1 MEPLQPETL
10 PLQGKTDRRAGG
22 GGSLDKGNLPL
33 GGGAG
38 KGSPRAS
45 LGVFPSRWVGERV
58 SPRCQQSAPM
68 TRGCQGNTGRML
80 SRGLGGQ
87 GSAHHA
93 SGLTHGHV
101 HSHRP
106 WELSKGSHWAQAE
119 EAAVRRPAPP
129 DSGGPAGAQE
139 ALSGRL
145 SESVEVSVAHSSP
158 THGDPTDRSPPG
170 SSVHG
175 ILQARILE
183 WVAIF
188 SSRGSS

>member
-1 MEPLQPETL
+1 MGRRETRGEAGEGAVSGCSAREGMGHQPTSRGLTRSWAEPLRPETL

-68 TRGCQGNTGRML
+68 TRGCQGTTGRML

-87 GSAHHA
+87 GSAHRA

-101 HSHRP
+101 HSSQSQALGAK
-106 WELSKGSHWAQAE
+106 LSKASHWAQAE
-119 EAAVRRPAPP
+119 EAAVR
-129 DSGGPAGAQE
+129 
-139 ALSGRL
+139 
-145 SESVEVSVAHSSP
+145 
-158 THGDPTDRSPPG
+158 
-170 SSVHG
+170 
-175 ILQARILE
+175 
-183 WVAIF
+183 
-188 SSRGSS
+188 